1 MNHTLPRILGHIK
14 HFGNDLVDHI
24 RNSTDIEVFLTQ
36 KFLALLSSILE
47 RNSPKQDDGSTRYT
61 LTSSRVG
68 STISRMESVMSI
80 PSHIDNIQST
90 MSIENVAT
98 DKERPLYSGLTSSS
112 SIPLTDP
119 SVSDM
124 PLSNVIIEE
133 TDEVLSECS
142 DLHVETQIFLNQQYQ
157 TTTMFLFALIWS
169 FGAYIPYR

>member
-98 DKERPLYSGLTSSS
+98 DKERPVYSGLMSSS
-112 SIPLTDP
+112 LTDP

-142 DLHVETQIFLNQQYQ
+142 DLETQIFLNQQYQ

>member
-1 MNHTLPRILGHIK
+1 MKLTLPRILDYIK

-24 RNSTDIEVFLTQ
+24 RNSTDIDVFLTQ

-47 RNSPKQDDGSTRYT
+47 RNSPKQDDSSTRYT
-61 LTSSRVG
+61 VTSSRVG
-68 STISRMESVMSI
+68 SMTSRMESVMSI

-90 MSIENVAT
+90 MSIENVST
-98 DKERPLYSGLTSSS
+98 DKERPVYSGLTSSS

-142 DLHVETQIFLNQQYQ
+142 DLETQIFLNQQYQ

>member
-1 MNHTLPRILGHIK
+1 MDRTLPLILNHIK

-24 RNSTDIEVFLTQ
+24 RNSTDIDVFLTQ

-61 LTSSRVG
+61 VTSSRVG
-68 STISRMESVMSI
+68 STTSRMESVMSI

-90 MSIENVAT
+90 MSIENVTT
-98 DKERPLYSGLTSSS
+98 DKERPVYSGLTSASS
-112 SIPLTDP
+112 MPLTDP

-142 DLHVETQIFLNQQYQ
+142 DLETQIFLNQQYQ

>member
-1 MNHTLPRILGHIK
+1 MKLTLPRILDYIK

-24 RNSTDIEVFLTQ
+24 RNSTDIDVFLTQ

-47 RNSPKQDDGSTRYT
+47 RNSPKQDDSSTRYT
-61 LTSSRVG
+61 VTSSQVG
-68 STISRMESVMSI
+68 SMTSRMESVMSI

-90 MSIENVAT
+90 MSIENITT
-98 DKERPLYSGLTSSS
+98 DKERPVYSGLTSSS

-142 DLHVETQIFLNQQYQ
+142 DLETQIFLNQQYQ

>member
-80 PSHIDNIQST
+80 SSHIDNIQST

-98 DKERPLYSGLTSSS
+98 DKERPVYSGLMSSS
-112 SIPLTDP
+112 LTDP

-142 DLHVETQIFLNQQYQ
+142 DLETQIFLNQQYQ

>member
-68 STISRMESVMSI
+68 STASRMESVMSI

-98 DKERPLYSGLTSSS
+98 DKERPVYSGLMSSS
-112 SIPLTDP
+112 LTDP

-142 DLHVETQIFLNQQYQ
+142 DLETQIFLNQQYQ

>member
-1 MNHTLPRILGHIK
+1 MNHTLPRILDHIK

-98 DKERPLYSGLTSSS
+98 DKERPVYSGLMSSS
-112 SIPLTDP
+112 LTDP

-142 DLHVETQIFLNQQYQ
+142 DLETQIFLNQQYQ